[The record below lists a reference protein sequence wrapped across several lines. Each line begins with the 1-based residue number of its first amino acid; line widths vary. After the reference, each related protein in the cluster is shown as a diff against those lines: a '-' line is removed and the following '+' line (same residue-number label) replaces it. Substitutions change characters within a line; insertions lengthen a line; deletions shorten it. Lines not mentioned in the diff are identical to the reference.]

1 MLIFYHSEEDA
12 ESSQS
17 FSLVTEDEIEQLIT
31 LFSRLSPINKRKSKV
46 EVNNQ

>member
-1 MLIFYHSEEDA
+1 MLIFYPSEEA

-17 FSLVTEDEIEQLIT
+17 FSLVTEDEIEQLT
-31 LFSRLSPINKRKSKV
+31 VLFSRLSPINKRKPKV